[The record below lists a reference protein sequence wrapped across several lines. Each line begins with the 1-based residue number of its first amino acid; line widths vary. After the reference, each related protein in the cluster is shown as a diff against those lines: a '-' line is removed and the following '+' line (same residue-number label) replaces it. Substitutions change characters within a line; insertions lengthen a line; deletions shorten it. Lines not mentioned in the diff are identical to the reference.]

1 MAVVAYSITQSGLF
15 EPFELQLSR
24 GQIADHKRLFQFGAN
39 TNIQTTTTTVWAGT
53 TSNYV
58 YPSSA
63 ATLTVSSSSANDAAA
78 GTGARTV
85 LVTGLDANYAEVS
98 ETITLTGT
106 TAVTT
111 TNSYLRINEFTVL
124 TAGSGATAAGTLY
137 VGAGT
142 VTSGVPATIYS
153 LISLGY
159 NTSAQAVWTVPAG
172 YTGYLTS
179 CTWTAGNTTA
189 NLLITGAILS
199 RTTTGVFII
208 ESTCK
213 FNVGT
218 SFDRHF
224 DTPVPFAEK
233 TDIEMRLGSSTAG
246 SAGTGEFHIIYI
258 KNDATL

>member
-15 EPFELQLSR
+15 EPFELQVSR
-24 GQIADHKRLFQFGAN
+24 GQIADHIRLFQFGAN
-39 TNIQTTTTTVWAGT
+39 TNIQTTTTTAWAGT

-58 YPSSA
+58 YPSA
-63 ATLTVSSSSANDAAA
+63 ATVMTVSSSSASDAAA

-85 LVTGLDANYAEVS
+85 QVSGLDANYAVATEIV
-98 ETITLTGT
+98 TLNGT
-106 TAVTT
+106 SAVNT
-111 TNSYLRINEFTVL
+111 TNSYIRINDAVVL
-124 TAGSGATAAGTLY
+124 TAGSGGTAVGTIY
-137 VGAGT
+137 VGVGT

-153 LISLGY
+153 LIPIGY
-159 NTSAQAVWTVPAG
+159 NKDAQAVWTVPAG
-172 YTGYLTS
+172 YTAYMTS
-179 CTWTAGNTTA
+179 CTWSAGNTTA
-189 NLLITGAILS
+189 NLLITGALVY
-199 RTTTGVFII
+199 RPFGGVFII

-224 DTPVPFAEK
+224 DTPAVFTEK

-246 SAGTGEFHIIYI
+246 SAGTGEFHIVYI

>member
-1 MAVVAYSITQSGLF
+1 MAVVAYSITQSGLY

-39 TNIQTTTTTVWAGT
+39 TNIQTTTSTVWTGT

-58 YPSSA
+58 YPSA
-63 ATLTVSSSSANDAAA
+63 ATVMTVSSSSASDAAA

-85 LVTGLDANYAEVS
+85 FISGLDANYAEIS
-98 ETITLTGT
+98 ETVTLNGQ
-106 TAVTT
+106 TAVNTV
-111 TNSYLRINEFTVL
+111 NSYLRLSTMTVI
-124 TAGSGATAAGTLY
+124 TAGSGGTAVGTIY
-137 VGAGT
+137 IGTGA
-142 VTSGVPATIYS
+142 VTTGVPAVIYN
-153 LISLGY
+153 LIPVGY
-159 NTSAQAVWTVPAG
+159 NTDAQCIWTVPAG
-172 YTGYLTS
+172 YTAYMTS

-189 NLLITGAILS
+189 NLLITGALLS
-199 RTTTGVFII
+199 RVIGGVFII

-224 DTPVPFAEK
+224 DTPVAFAEK

-246 SAGTGEFHIIYI
+246 SAGTAEFHLIYI

>member
-1 MAVVAYSITQSGLF
+1 MAVVAYSITQSGLY

-39 TNIQTTTTTVWAGT
+39 TNIQTTTSTVWTGT

-58 YPSSA
+58 YPSA
-63 ATLTVSSSSANDAAA
+63 ATVMTVSSSSASDAAA

-85 LVTGLDANYAEVS
+85 FISGLDANYAEIS
-98 ETITLTGT
+98 ETVTLNGQ
-106 TAVTT
+106 TAVNTV
-111 TNSYLRINEFTVL
+111 NSYLRLSTMTVI
-124 TAGSGATAAGTLY
+124 TAGSGGTAVGTIY
-137 VGAGT
+137 IGTGT
-142 VTSGVPATIYS
+142 VTTGVPAVIYN
-153 LISLGY
+153 LIPVGY
-159 NTSAQAVWTVPAG
+159 NTDAQCVWTVPAG
-172 YTGYLTS
+172 YTAYMTS

-189 NLLITGAILS
+189 NLLITGALLS
-199 RTTTGVFII
+199 RVIGGVFII

-224 DTPVPFAEK
+224 DTPVAFAEK

-246 SAGTGEFHIIYI
+246 SAGTAEFHLIYI